1 MHLPMIRK
9 FCFINVCSNGSSRA
23 LSACTSRRSFVS
35 LVRIVT
41 ASSAPGVTALVGII
55 ETSCLDGVLSFVD
68 VLDDEIEKI
77 VAVNFSDST
86 ISGDF
91 MDWLLRYN
99 YRRTYLKNENGTEVR
114 IFGVDEVEI
123 EPLLEIIR
131 NFGLNPQLI
140 EETELELELNEES
153 N

>member
-1 MHLPMIRK
+1 VKSVVYKNEDYLPRLYNFRDDIDTIY
-9 FCFINVCSNGSSRA
+9 FS
-23 LSACTSRRSFVS
+23 
-35 LVRIVT
+35 
-41 ASSAPGVTALVGII
+41 
-55 ETSCLDGVLSFVD
+55 VD